1 MTEYIPEAL
10 NRRTRLLPYFHRNR
24 MTPQQPSVSKVRPR
38 DDPFRPFV
46 VEVACRRRMP
56 GEYVEKYL
64 PDAKDAVFFV
74 SCRIERK
81 PQHKEPESHDFDE
94 TIADIVVSN
103 NQATTSMKQ

>member
-38 DDPFRPFV
+38 DDPFRPV
-46 VEVACRRRMP
+46 MIELACRRRVP

-64 PDAKDAVFFV
+64 SDVKDAVFV
-74 SCRIERK
+74 SCRVERK
-81 PQHKEPESHDFDE
+81 PPHKEP
-94 TIADIVVSN
+94 DI
-103 NQATTSMKQ
+103 KPRLR